1 MVRAIDRDSNLIE
14 ETTRNFFKIFKE
26 TTWIILDQVTT
37 YHEKAFPSAIANTL
51 GSKVKHSTSQYKN
64 DLMEQNHSYI
74 KSRYGAMKG
83 FKDPWCAMIF
93 CTVFEEKNFLDQE
106 IVL

>member
-1 MVRAIDRDSNLIE
+1 M
-14 ETTRNFFKIFKE
+14 
-26 TTWIILDQVTT
+26 
-37 YHEKAFPSAIANTL
+37 
-51 GSKVKHSTSQYKN
+51 KHSTSQYKN
-64 DLMEQNHSYI
+64 DLMEQNYSYI